1 MITADRQP
9 TALKKLHQLFKHAKR
24 EESQRLIKKIKFLSK
39 KGASTEVDELDTQL
53 KLLGAIDLHVLTANH
68 LKLKLRKHYLLKR
81 DGIPADVEA
90 VIGGGQTVKASGSSA
105 TPEVIAKVE
114 NRLCSA
120 KNVAEG
126 VKGIV
131 SWCLAEPGSTLNF
144 EKMKEKKNKQSAKVD
159 SDSESDNSASD
170 GDDEREDDVPAVI
183 GELDSDD
190 EVVVQEKAAEAA
202 GWESEDLEGEGS
214 EDEDGDSEAEGGED
228 GWESGS
234 VDGEGQGGE
243 DAWIASA
250 SDSDAPDYAALAN
263 LKGAVTGSD
272 SDSDSGANATSDSG
286 SESDSSS
293 GSSVAVERP
302 AAKKVKADGSKKNEK
317 PAKAEKKPEKK
328 AAKAAKAEKPK
339 PDGTSMFLPSLAAG
353 FTAGDSDSD
362 PDMDYDP
369 DGVIGSKAA
378 PRKNRRGQRAR
389 QA

>member
-1 MITADRQP
+1 M
-9 TALKKLHQLFKHAKR
+9 
-24 EESQRLIKKIKFLSK
+24 
-39 KGASTEVDELDTQL
+39 
-53 KLLGAIDLHVLTANH
+53 KLLGAIDLHVLSANH
-68 LKLKLRKHYLLKR
+68 LKLKLRKHYLLKK
-81 DGIPADVEA
+81 DGMPADVEA

-105 TPEVIAKVE
+105 TPDVIAKVE

-126 VKGIV
+126 VKGIT
-131 SWCLAEPGSTLNF
+131 SWCLAEPGSSLNL
-144 EKMKEKKNKQSAKVD
+144 EKMKEKKNKKNAKPESD
-159 SDSESDNSASD
+159 SDSDDASE
-170 GDDEREDDVPAVI
+170 GDDEREDDVPAAI

-190 EVVVQEKAAEAA
+190 EVVVEEKAADAA
-202 GWESEDLEGEGS
+202 GWESGDLEGEGS
-214 EDEDGDSEAEGGED
+214 DDEEEASDEESGEEDAD

-234 VDGEGQGGE
+234 VGGEEGGGE

-263 LKGAVTGSD
+263 LKGATGSD
-272 SDSDSGANATSDSG
+272 WESGSEPDSGSDSG
-286 SESDSSS
+286 SDSSS

-302 AAKKVKADGSKKNEK
+302 PAKKAKAEVSKTAEK

-328 AAKAAKAEKPK
+328 AAKADKPK

>member
-1 MITADRQP
+1 M
-9 TALKKLHQLFKHAKR
+9 HQLFKQAKR

-39 KGASTEVDELDTQL
+39 KGSSSEVDELDTQL
-53 KLLGAIDLHVLTANH
+53 KLIGAIDLHILSSNH
-68 LKLKLRKHYLLKR
+68 LKLKLRKHYLLKK
-81 DGIPADVEA
+81 DGMPSDVEA
-90 VIGGGQTVKASGSSA
+90 AIGGGQTVKASGSSV
-105 TPEVIAKVE
+105 TPVVIAKVE

-131 SWCLAEPGSTLNF
+131 SWCLAEPGSSLNL
-144 EKMKEKKNKQSAKVD
+144 EKMKEKKNKKNAKP
-159 SDSESDNSASD
+159 ESDDESASD
-170 GDDEREDDVPAVI
+170 GDDEREDDVPNAV
-183 GELDSDD
+183 GELESDD
-190 EVVVQEKAAEAA
+190 EVVVEEKAADAA
-202 GWESEDLEGEGS
+202 GWESGDLEGEGS
-214 EDEDGDSEAEGGED
+214 DEEDSDVESGEGGED

-234 VDGEGQGGE
+234 VGGEEGAGE

-263 LKGAVTGSD
+263 LKGAADDWSSGSEG
-272 SDSDSGANATSDSG
+272 DSDSGSDSG
-286 SESDSSS
+286 SGSDSSS

-302 AAKKVKADGSKKNEK
+302 PAKKAKAEAPKKAEK
-317 PAKAEKKPEKK
+317 PVKEKKPEK
-328 AAKAAKAEKPK
+328 KAAKAEKPK

-369 DGVIGSKAA
+369 DGVIGTKAA

>member
-1 MITADRQP
+1 MP
-9 TALKKLHQLFKHAKR
+9 
-24 EESQRLIKKIKFLSK
+24 S
-39 KGASTEVDELDTQL
+39 
-53 KLLGAIDLHVLTANH
+53 
-68 LKLKLRKHYLLKR
+68 
-81 DGIPADVEA
+81 DVES
-90 VIGGGQTVKASGSSA
+90 VIGGGQTVKASGSNA

-120 KNVAEG
+120 KNVADG

-131 SWCLAEPGSTLNF
+131 SWCLAEPGSSLNLD
-144 EKMKEKKNKQSAKVD
+144 KMKEKKNKKNAKPESDED
-159 SDSESDNSASD
+159 SDDASE
-170 GDDEREDDVPAVI
+170 GDDEREDDVANVV

-190 EVVVQEKAAEAA
+190 EVVVEEKAADAA
-202 GWESEDLEGEGS
+202 GWESGDLGGEGS
-214 EDEDGDSEAEGGED
+214 DEDDEEGED

-234 VDGEGQGGE
+234 VGGEEGTGE

-263 LKGAVTGSD
+263 LKG
-272 SDSDSGANATSDSG
+272 GAGEDWSSG
-286 SESDSSS
+286 SEGDSDAGSASDSSS

-302 AAKKVKADGSKKNEK
+302 PAKKVKAEVSKKAEK
-317 PAKAEKKPEKK
+317 PVKAEKKPEK
-328 AAKAAKAEKPK
+328 KAAKAEKPK

-369 DGVIGSKAA
+369 DGVIGNKAA